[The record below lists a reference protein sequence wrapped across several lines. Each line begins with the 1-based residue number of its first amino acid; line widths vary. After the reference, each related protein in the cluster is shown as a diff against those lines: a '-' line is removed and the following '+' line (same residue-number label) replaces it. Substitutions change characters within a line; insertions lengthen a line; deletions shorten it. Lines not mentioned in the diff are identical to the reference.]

1 MEFWIKMNQQFLFTD
16 PTKEQMII
24 RIVGKDILNELK
36 NMELAQT
43 EIPDEVITQTADL
56 IDQTPGGLAPEELE
70 VISNVSRVPTNP
82 VTTPE
87 GEVVPKLDMSEDGSI
102 ARLFVEKD
110 DLTGSYDYIPD
121 VKSMQI
127 GVSEEAIN
135 GRNQALY
142 ILLSPGVQQQ
152 LQAEG
157 ATINVKD
164 LLISVLEDNGV
175 KNASKLFQNGQ
186 VNGQSP
192 AGLPGQLPGQG
203 LPNNLPQGLGN
214 FGGGEMPSGPTG
226 NQGMANIPEI
236 PGLGA

>member
-16 PTKEQMII
+16 PNKEQMII

-43 EIPDEVITQTADL
+43 QIPDEVITQTADL
-56 IDQTPGGLAPEELE
+56 IDQTPGGLAPEEIE
-70 VISNVSRVPTNP
+70 VISNVSKVPANP
-82 VTTPE
+82 VTDEE
-87 GEVVPKLDMSEDGSI
+87 GNIVPKLDMSEDGSI
-102 ARLFVEKD
+102 ARLFVEKG
-110 DLTGSYDYIPD
+110 DLQGSFDYIPD

-152 LQAEG
+152 LQMEG

-175 KNASKLFQNGQ
+175 KNASKLFQSGQ
-186 VNGQSP
+186 VNGQIP
-192 AGLPGQLPGQG
+192 AAVPGQPGQG
-203 LPNNLPQGLGN
+203 LPANLPQGFGN
-214 FGGGEMPSGPTG
+214 FGGSQMPFGPSI
-226 NQGMANIPEI
+226 NEGMANIPQT
-236 PGLGA
+236 PGLSA